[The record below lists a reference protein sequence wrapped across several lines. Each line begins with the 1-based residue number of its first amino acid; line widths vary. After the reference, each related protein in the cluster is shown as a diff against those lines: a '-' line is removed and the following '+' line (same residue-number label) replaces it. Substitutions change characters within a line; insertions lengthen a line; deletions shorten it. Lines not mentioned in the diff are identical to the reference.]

1 MPDRKTQLVGMAAIS
16 TVVIVWSTFLV
27 ISRSGVQSGMTI
39 FDIAALRYG
48 IAGLICVP
56 IVLIAKPWRT
66 MTVKRLAMLAFFG
79 GVPYG
84 LMSYVGFIFAPAA
97 HGGVFLNGM
106 VPALALIIGYVWL
119 HEKPLAIQIVGAA
132 LIIAGAGMA
141 AISASGGANPSA
153 WIGDIAF
160 FISGAFFAI
169 FLILQRQW
177 RANIP
182 QILLA
187 AAVVGAVVYLPIWAL
202 FLPTNLAQADPNQ
215 IALQAIFQG
224 LFPNL
229 LGLILLSHA
238 VRRVGSTVVAAFLS
252 AVPAVGS
259 AMGLIFLREDPGLLA
274 WVGLPILT
282 SGILL
287 ATIWQRRV

>member
-1 MPDRKTQLVGMAAIS
+1 
-16 TVVIVWSTFLV
+16 
-27 ISRSGVQSGMTI
+27 
-39 FDIAALRYG
+39 
-48 IAGLICVP
+48 
-56 IVLIAKPWRT
+56 
-66 MTVKRLAMLAFFG
+66 
-79 GVPYG
+79 
-84 LMSYVGFIFAPAA
+84 
-97 HGGVFLNGM
+97 
-106 VPALALIIGYVWL
+106 
-119 HEKPLAIQIVGAA
+119 
-132 LIIAGAGMA
+132 MA
-141 AISASGGANPSA
+141 AISASSGANPSA

-177 RANIP
+177 LANIP

>member
-56 IVLIAKPWRT
+56 IVLYYKPWRT
-66 MTVKRLAMLAFFG
+66 TTVTRLAMLAFFG

-84 LMSYVGFIFAPAA
+84 LLSYVGFIFAPAA

-119 HEKPLAIQIVGAA
+119 RERPLAIQIFGSA

-141 AISASGGANPSA
+141 TFSATSGANPDA

-160 FISGAFFAI
+160 FITGAFFAV

-177 RANIP
+177 RADIP

-187 AAVVGAVVYLPIWAL
+187 AAVVGAIVYLPIWAL
-202 FLPTNLAQADPNQ
+202 VLPSTLAQSDPNQ
-215 IALQAIFQG
+215 IALQAVFQG

-252 AVPAVGS
+252 AVPAVAS
-259 AMGLIFLREDPGLLA
+259 VMGLVFLNEDPGLLA
-274 WVGLPILT
+274 WLGLPILT
-282 SGILL
+282 TGILL
-287 ATIWQRRV
+287 ATVWQRRV

>member
-56 IVLIAKPWRT
+56 IVLYYKPWRT
-66 MTVKRLAMLAFFG
+66 TTLTRLAMLAIFG

-84 LMSYVGFIFAPAA
+84 LLSYVGFIFAPAA

-119 HEKPLAIQIVGAA
+119 RERPLAIQIVGSL
-132 LIIAGAGMA
+132 LIIVGAGMA
-141 AISASGGANPSA
+141 AFSASSGANPRA
-153 WIGDIAF
+153 WIGDLAF
-160 FISGAFFAI
+160 FASGAAFAI
-169 FLILQRQW
+169 FLILQRHW
-177 RANIP
+177 RADIP

-187 AAVVGAVVYLPIWAL
+187 AAIVGAVTYLPIWAL
-202 FLPTNLAQADPNQ
+202 FLPSTLAQADPNQ
-215 IALQAIFQG
+215 IAMQAVFQG

-238 VRRVGSTVVAAFLS
+238 VRRVGSTVAAAFLS
-252 AVPAVGS
+252 AVPGVGS
-259 AMGLIFLREDPGLLA
+259 VMGLIFLGENPGLLA
-274 WVGLPILT
+274 WAALPILT
-282 SGILL
+282 TGILL
-287 ATIWQRRV
+287 ATVWQRRV

>member
-1 MPDRKTQLVGMAAIS
+1 MPDRKTKLVGMAAIS

-56 IVLIAKPWRT
+56 IVLYYKPWRT
-66 MTVKRLAMLAFFG
+66 TTVTRLAMLAVFG

-106 VPALALIIGYVWL
+106 VPALALLIGYIWL
-119 HEKPLAIQIVGAA
+119 REKPLAIQIFGSA

-141 AISASGGANPSA
+141 AVSASSGANPNA

-160 FISGAFFAI
+160 FIAGAFFAV

-187 AAVVGAVVYLPIWAL
+187 AAVVGAVIYLPIWAL
-202 FLPTNLAQADPNQ
+202 FLPTTLAQSDPNQ

-238 VRRVGSTVVAAFLS
+238 VRRVGSTVAAAFLS
-252 AVPAVGS
+252 AVPGVASV
-259 AMGLIFLREDPGLLA
+259 MGLVFLGEDPGLLA
-274 WVGLPILT
+274 WSALPILT
-282 SGILL
+282 TGILL
-287 ATIWQRRV
+287 ATVWQRRV